1 MIMMN
6 FIKAEIISVIKETP
20 TTNTLYVKGS
30 LSLAPGQ
37 FIMLSDFETGE
48 KPYSIS
54 YAGVDSFAITVKKV
68 GKFSEK
74 IAALNVGDTLY
85 YRGPYGKGFTFP
97 DKDEL
102 IVIAGGGCGTAP
114 LRYLLN
120 YLLVNDYKN
129 VVFINGAKTADE
141 LLYHNEFAGAPVQYI
156 PVTDDGSNGIK
167 ATALDALLKISGEKK
182 ISLLYTAGPEMMMY
196 NILTATE
203 HLNCKKQFLLERY
216 MKCGVGICG
225 QCTLDPLGIR
235 LCVEGPVVDSEIL
248 KKAAEFGQ
256 YTRSAAGKRVAFAA
270 CN

>member
-129 VVFINGAKTADE
+129 VVFIRS
-141 LLYHNEFAGAPVQYI
+141 I
-156 PVTDDGSNGIK
+156 PRLV
-167 ATALDALLKISGEKK
+167 LR
-182 ISLLYTAGPEMMMY
+182 YRV
-196 NILTATE
+196 
-203 HLNCKKQFLLERY
+203 HL
-216 MKCGVGICG
+216 IW
-225 QCTLDPLGIR
+225 
-235 LCVEGPVVDSEIL
+235 
-248 KKAAEFGQ
+248 
-256 YTRSAAGKRVAFAA
+256 
-270 CN
+270 